1 MLCRRCGATIHDGL
15 RVCPHCGERQ
25 ARQPS
30 TVSCSHCHHRAPAA
44 SSICPRCGYV
54 LRARRLSGGLLAA
67 FGVVLIASLA
77 VSAGMVSRHWNEVQ
91 ASAKERL
98 AQIETGVSE
107 LGGKVLD
114 TASSLAVAD
123 AELATP
129 TPTPVV
135 VLAVL
140 PADASQPAPAD
151 VVLAPTTVGSAI
163 GGVPGGSDEAI
174 AQASLEASQEVSPT
188 AESPTATPTAA
199 PTETPTE
206 TPTVAPTA
214 TPAPPTPTRAAA
226 TPTRAAPTAT
236 KTAPTPT
243 RAAATPT
250 RVAPTPT
257 RVAATPTR
265 VAPTATRVEP
275 TPTAVAAAAAAAAG
289 GATYSVQSGD
299 NWFNIAQRFDITQET
314 LAAYND
320 SLPSDILQVGQVL
333 RVPPAGTSVTLPTA
347 TPTPVRPTPTP
358 VAATPTPSP
367 AAPTP
372 TIVALA
378 APALLAPTN
387 GDGFTAGTQPVL
399 SWRAASGMG
408 TQDFYRVL
416 VRYTTRDGRTNYL
429 EDRVTGT
436 SYTVPLWFYDLANTP
451 DRLGEWSVQ
460 VRRMG
465 ADGEEIAISTTS
477 ETRTFYWR

>member
-1 MLCRRCGATIHDGL
+1 
-15 RVCPHCGERQ
+15 
-25 ARQPS
+25 
-30 TVSCSHCHHRAPAA
+30 
-44 SSICPRCGYV
+44 
-54 LRARRLSGGLLAA
+54 
-67 FGVVLIASLA
+67 
-77 VSAGMVSRHWNEVQ
+77 MVSRHWNEVQ

-114 TASSLAVAD
+114 TASSLAVAET
-123 AELATP
+123 ELATP

-140 PADASQPAPAD
+140 PVDASQPVPAD

-163 GGVPGGSDEAI
+163 GGVPGGSDEVI
-174 AQASLEASQEVSPT
+174 AQASLDASQEVSPT
-188 AESPTATPTAA
+188 AESPAATPTVA
-199 PTETPTE
+199 PTE

-214 TPAPPTPTRAAA
+214 TSAQPTPTKAAA

-236 KTAPTPT
+236 RVAPTPT
-243 RAAATPT
+243 RATATAT
-250 RVAPTPT
+250 RIAPTPT

-275 TPTAVAAAAAAAAG
+275 TPTAVAAAAAAGAG
-289 GATYSVQSGD
+289 ASTASGATYSVQSGD

-314 LAAYND
+314 LAAYNE

-333 RVPPAGTSVTLPTA
+333 RIPPAGTSVTLPTA
-347 TPTPVRPTPTP
+347 TPTPVRPTSTP
-358 VAATPTPSP
+358 VAATPTPLP
-367 AAPTP
+367 ATPTP
-372 TIVALA
+372 TIVTLA

-399 SWRAASGMG
+399 SWRAVSGMG

-416 VRYTTRDGRTNYL
+416 VRYSTRDGRTNFL

-460 VRRMG
+460 VRRTG
-465 ADGEEIAISTTS
+465 ADGEEIAVSATS

>member
-44 SSICPRCGYV
+44 SSICPRCGHV
-54 LRARRLSGGLLAA
+54 LRARRLSGGLLTAV
-67 FGVVLIASLA
+67 GVVLIASLA
-77 VSAGMVSRHWNEVQ
+77 VSAGMASRHWNEVQ
-91 ASAKERL
+91 ATAKEGL

-123 AELATP
+123 TELATP

-140 PADASQPAPAD
+140 PVDASQPAPAD
-151 VVLAPTTVGSAI
+151 VVLAPTTVSSGI
-163 GGVPGGSDEAI
+163 GGGPGGSAEAI
-174 AQASLEASQEVSPT
+174 AQTAPDTVEQPSPT
-188 AESPTATPTAA
+188 AESPTLAPTDTPPPTPTPTAPPATPTA
-199 PTETPTE
+199 PPTPTRAAA
-206 TPTVAPTA
+206 TPTRAAA
-214 TPAPPTPTRAAA
+214 TPTRVAPTPTRAAA

-236 KTAPTPT
+236 
-243 RAAATPT
+243 RA
-250 RVAPTPT
+250 
-257 RVAATPTR
+257 
-265 VAPTATRVEP
+265 APTATRVEP
-275 TPTAVAAAAAAAAG
+275 SPTAVAAAAAAAGAATTSD
-289 GATYSVQSGD
+289 ATYSVQSGD
-299 NWFNIAQRFDITQET
+299 NWFSIAQRFGVTQET

-333 RVPPAGTSVTLPTA
+333 RIPPAGASLTLPTA

-358 VAATPTPSP
+358 AAATPTPP
-367 AAPTP
+367 VATPTP
-372 TIVALA
+372 AIVALP
-378 APALLAPTN
+378 APALLAPAS
-387 GDGFTAGTQPVL
+387 GDGFASGAQPVL
-399 SWRAASGMG
+399 SWRAAPGISP
-408 TQDFYRVL
+408 QDYYYVL
-416 VRYTTRDGRTNYL
+416 VRYTTRDGRASSL

-436 SYTVPLWFYDLANTP
+436 SYAVPLWFYDLASTP
-451 DRLGEWSVQ
+451 DRLGQWSVQ

-465 ADGEEIAISTTS
+465 ADGAEIEISPSS
-477 ETRTFYWR
+477 ESRTFYWR